1 MNGAPPLPT
10 VLAEI
15 ADAAG
20 IEAAISLARAYGG
33 QTVYVP
39 ARPKPDHWLV
49 DTVGLEAAGK
59 ICDLYRV
66 RDGGAR
72 LLIPLARPTLL
83 AAALARGAS
92 ARSAAAAV
100 GVHERTAFRM
110 RSRMRRSDD
119 RQGDLFTDNDD

>member
-1 MNGAPPLPT
+1 MSGGPPLPG

-15 ADAAG
+15 EDAAG
-20 IEAAISLARAYGG
+20 IDAALALARAYGG

-39 ARPKPDHWLV
+39 ARPKPEHWLV

-72 LLIPLARPTLL
+72 LLIPLARPSLL

-92 ARSAAAAV
+92 ARDAAAAV

-110 RSRMRRSDD
+110 RRRMRRHDD
-119 RQGDLFTDNDD
+119 RQADLFSEDHD